1 MEIYE
6 VIGYLKEL
14 SKYKEDIMEFL
25 DMMLVW
31 FHDILIIKTT
41 KSADRVVFKDAF
53 LFMNQIA
60 EHMTYEGIHNVMCAF
75 DKAKL
80 RLRANVNFDV
90 TMELLLLLIKEN
102 ILW

>member
-1 MEIYE
+1 
-6 VIGYLKEL
+6 
-14 SKYKEDIMEFL
+14 
-25 DMMLVW
+25 MMLVW
-31 FHDILIIKTT
+31 FHDILLIKTT
-41 KSADRVVFKDAF
+41 KSADRIVFKEEF
-53 LFMNQIA
+53 TLMNQFA
-60 EHMTYEGIHNVMCAF
+60 EHMTYEGLQNILGAF